1 MVGAFDGKLY
11 QLASFS
17 TGTEGGN
24 PAGVWIG
31 DALPDAATMQQIAAD
46 VGASETAFIA
56 PAAGAR
62 RTVRY
67 FSPAVEVSF
76 CGHATIASG
85 IVLGREDGEGTYVLD
100 TSIGEVEVTAKQRDS
115 EMEASLQSVSTRH
128 KSIADSALR
137 EALDCL
143 GWTEDDLDPGLP
155 PINAFAGAWHFIL
168 AVADRDTL
176 ASLDYDFGALKALM
190 QREGLTTLQLIW
202 RERDDFFHSRNPFPI
217 GGIVED
223 PATGAAA
230 AALGGYLRDA
240 KLVNPPFRFQIRQG
254 EFMGMPSLIHV
265 AVPEDGG
272 IIVSGVARD
281 L

>member
-1 MVGAFDGKLY
+1 MAGAFDGKLY

-17 TGTEGGN
+17 VGAEGGN

-31 DALPDAATMQQIAAD
+31 DELPDAATMQQIAAD

-56 PAAGAR
+56 PATGSR
-62 RTVRY
+62 RAVRY
-67 FSPAVEVSF
+67 FSPKVEVSF

-85 IVLGREDGEGTYVLD
+85 VVLGREDGDGTYVLD
-100 TSIGEVEVTAKQRDS
+100 TSIGEVEVTAKQRGS
-115 EMEASLQSVSTRH
+115 EMAASLQSVATEQ
-128 KSIADSALR
+128 KQIARATLQ
-137 EALDCL
+137 EALNCL
-143 GWTEDDLDPGLP
+143 GWNEDDLDPGIP
-155 PINAFAGAWHFIL
+155 PINAFAGAWHYIL
-168 AVADRDTL
+168 AVANQDTL
-176 ASLDYDFGALKALM
+176 ANLDYDFDALKALM
-190 QREGLTTLQLIW
+190 QREGLTTLQLVW

-217 GGIVED
+217 GGILED

-240 KLVNPPFRFQIRQG
+240 NIVDPPLQFEIRQG

>member
-1 MVGAFDGKLY
+1 MVGAPDGQLF

-17 TGTEGGN
+17 VGDEGGN

-31 DALPDAATMQQIAAD
+31 DELPDAAKMQQIAAD
-46 VGASETAFIA
+46 IGASETAFIA
-56 PAAGAR
+56 PAVGSR

-67 FSPAVEVSF
+67 FSPEVEVSF

-85 IVLGREDGEGTYVLD
+85 VVLGREDGEGMYVLD
-100 TSIGEVEVTAKQRDS
+100 TSIGEVEVTAKQRGS
-115 EMEASLQSVSTRH
+115 EMEASLRSVSTRQEP
-128 KSIADSALR
+128 IAHATLQ
-137 EALDCL
+137 EALNCL
-143 GWTEDDLDPGLP
+143 GWNEDDLDPGIP
-155 PINAFAGAWHFIL
+155 PINAFAGAWHYIL
-168 AVADRDTL
+168 AVANRDML
-176 ASLDYDFGALKALM
+176 ANLNYDFDALKALM

-202 RERDDFFHSRNPFPI
+202 RERVDLFHSRNPFPI

-240 KLVNPPFRFQIRQG
+240 KLVDPPLQFRIRQG
-254 EFMGMPSLIHV
+254 EYLGMPSQIHV
-265 AVPEDGG
+265 AVPVDGG
-272 IIVSGVARD
+272 IIVSGIARD

>member
-1 MVGAFDGKLY
+1 MADAFDGKLF

-17 TGTEGGN
+17 VGDEGGN

-31 DALPDAATMQQIAAD
+31 DELPDAATMQQIAAD

-56 PAAGAR
+56 PAVGTR
-62 RTVRY
+62 RVVRY
-67 FSPAVEVSF
+67 FSPEVEVSF

-85 IVLGREDGEGTYVLD
+85 VVLGREDGEGAYVLD
-100 TSIGEVEVTAKQRDS
+100 TSIGEVEVTAKQRGS
-115 EMEASLQSVSTRH
+115 EMEAFLRSVSTRH
-128 KSIADSALR
+128 EPIVDASLQ
-137 EALDCL
+137 EALKCL
-143 GWTEDDLDPGLP
+143 GWNEDDLDPGIP
-155 PINAFAGAWHFIL
+155 PINAFAGAWHYIL
-168 AVADRDTL
+168 AAASRDIL
-176 ASLDYDFGALKALM
+176 ANLDYEFDALKDLM
-190 QREGLTTLQLIW
+190 RRENLTTLQLIW

-240 KLVNPPFRFQIRQG
+240 GLVETPFRFQIRQG
-254 EFMGMPSLIHV
+254 EFMGMLSLIHV

>member
-1 MVGAFDGKLY
+1 MTGAFDGKLF

-17 TGTEGGN
+17 VGAEGGN

-31 DALPDAATMQQIAAD
+31 DELPDAATMQQIAAD

-56 PAAGAR
+56 PETGSR

-67 FSPAVEVSF
+67 FSPEVEVSF

-85 IVLGREDGEGTYVLD
+85 VVLGREDGEGTYVLD
-100 TSIGEVEVTAKQRDS
+100 TSIGEVEVTAKQRSS
-115 EMEASLQSVSTRH
+115 EMTASLQSVATGQ
-128 KSIADSALR
+128 KKIAHVTLQ
-137 EALDCL
+137 EALNCL
-143 GWTEDDLDPGLP
+143 GWNEDDLDPGIP
-155 PINAFAGAWHFIL
+155 PINAFAGAWHYIL
-168 AVADRDTL
+168 AAANRDTL
-176 ASLDYDFGALKALM
+176 ANLDYDFDALKALM
-190 QREGLTTLQLIW
+190 QREGLTTLQLVW

-217 GGIVED
+217 GGILED

-240 KLVNPPFRFQIRQG
+240 NIVDPPLQFEIRQG

>member
-1 MVGAFDGKLY
+1 MAGAFDGKLY

-17 TGTEGGN
+17 IGDAGGN

-31 DALPDAATMQQIAAD
+31 DELPDAPTMQQIAAD

-56 PAAGAR
+56 PAVGSR
-62 RTVRY
+62 RTIRY
-67 FSPAVEVSF
+67 FSPEVEVSF

-85 IVLGREDGEGTYVLD
+85 VVLGREDGDGTYVLD
-100 TSIGEVEVTAKQRDS
+100 TSIGEVEVTAKQRGS
-115 EMEASLQSVSTRH
+115 EMAASLQSVATEQ
-128 KSIADSALR
+128 KQIARATLQ
-137 EALDCL
+137 EALNCL
-143 GWTEDDLDPGLP
+143 GWNEDDLDPGIP
-155 PINAFAGAWHFIL
+155 PINAFAGAWHYIL
-168 AVADRDTL
+168 AVANQDTL
-176 ASLDYDFGALKALM
+176 ANLDYDFDALKALM
-190 QREGLTTLQLIW
+190 QREGLTTLQLVW

-217 GGIVED
+217 GGILED

-240 KLVNPPFRFQIRQG
+240 NIVDPPLQFEIRQG

>member
-1 MVGAFDGKLY
+1 MVGTPDGQLCE
-11 QLASFS
+11 LASFS
-17 TGTEGGN
+17 VGDEGGN
-24 PAGVWIG
+24 RAGVWIG

-46 VGASETAFIA
+46 VGASETAFVA
-56 PAAGAR
+56 PATGSR

-67 FSPAVEVSF
+67 FSPEVEVSF

-85 IVLGREDGEGTYVLD
+85 VVLGREHGEGTYVLN
-100 TSIGEVEVTAKQRDS
+100 TSIGAVEVTARQRG
-115 EMEASLQSVSTRH
+115 EEFEASLQSVSTRQEP
-128 KSIADSALR
+128 IADATLQ

-143 GWTEDDLDPGLP
+143 GWNEDDLDPAIP
-155 PINAFAGAWHFIL
+155 PINAFAGAWHYVV
-168 AVADRDTL
+168 AVASRDTL
-176 ASLDYDFGALKALM
+176 AKLDYDFDALKALM
-190 QREGLTTLQLIW
+190 LREGLTTLQLIW
-202 RERDDFFHSRNPFPI
+202 RERDDFYHSRNPFPI

-240 KLVNPPFRFQIRQG
+240 ELVDPPLKLRISQG

-265 AVPEDGG
+265 AVPVDGG

>member
-1 MVGAFDGKLY
+1 MADASDGKLY

-17 TGTEGGN
+17 VGGEGGN

-31 DALPDAATMQQIAAD
+31 DELPDAATMQRIAAD

-56 PAAGAR
+56 PATGSR

-67 FSPAVEVSF
+67 FSPEVEVSF

-85 IVLGREDGEGTYVLD
+85 VVLGRNDGESTYVLD
-100 TSIGEVEVTAKQRDS
+100 TSIGEVEVTAGRSGSD
-115 EMEASLQSVSTRH
+115 MAASLQSVATRQ
-128 KSIADSALR
+128 KEIAHATL
-137 EALDCL
+137 LKTLNCL
-143 GWTEDDLDPGLP
+143 GWKEDDLDPGIP
-155 PINAFAGAWHFIL
+155 PINAFAGAWHYIL
-168 AVADRDTL
+168 AVARRDTL
-176 ASLDYDFGALKALM
+176 ANLDYDFDALKKLM
-190 QREGLTTLQLIW
+190 QREGLTTLQLVW
-202 RERDDFFHSRNPFPI
+202 RERDDLFHSRNPFPV
-217 GGIVED
+217 GGILED

-240 KLVNPPFRFQIRQG
+240 NLVETPFRFRIRQG
-254 EFMGMPSLIHV
+254 EFISMPSLIHV
-265 AVPEDGG
+265 AVPEDSG